1 GGAGPPR
8 SRPAP
13 PPPSPAVPPHFRGQ
27 RVVMGQNLH
36 TLLTVAAE
44 LRSGGASWEA
54 VAAKVSRRPATCRRW
69 PARFRAD
76 WEPLYREA
84 QGRRYEEAGNEAL
97 ALLRRHMRAAEAK
110 TSLRAVEL
118 MLRYGLLA
126 APA

>member
-1 GGAGPPR
+1 
-8 SRPAP
+8 
-13 PPPSPAVPPHFRGQ
+13 
-27 RVVMGQNLH
+27 MGQNLR

-54 VAAKVSRRPATCRRW
+54 VAAKVSRRPSTCRQW

-97 ALLRRHMRAAEAK
+97 ALLRRHMRAEEAK

-118 MLRYGLLA
+118 MLRYGRLA
-126 APA
+126 APAPAAAEESAEDREWAGI